1 MEVVEALDAQ
11 ALALAEPE
19 GGPSGPRHVTRRI
32 LTAVVLGFAMFVV
45 LAGRAR
51 ADMLDPAQSIASTAT
66 DTVGQA
72 VETTTDGVD
81 PIVESAIDAVE
92 PTVGTATDAAG
103 PVVGAVTDRLDPVT
117 EGLGP
122 VREAAET
129 VLPGTKG
136 VVPKDLSNP
145 LPQPPIPGVTH
156 PNRGIPPAPQAS
168 PGRASADSI
177 PSPAGSGRVSGS
189 SMLSAV
195 PRPATNTK
203 PSPSSG
209 TPRGF
214 GGHSLPFGPF
224 GRGIAD
230 GPLVLLVLSA
240 ALAASLTLRPPPIR
254 SLLASHVVAPNGAAL
269 ALSVERPG

>member
-11 ALALAEPE
+11 ALALVEPE

-32 LTAVVLGFAMFVV
+32 LAAVVLGFAMFVA
-45 LAGRAR
+45 LTGRAR
-51 ADMLDPAQSIASTAT
+51 ADMLDPVPSVASTAT
-66 DTVGQA
+66 DAVGQA
-72 VETTTDGVD
+72 VETTTDGVG

-92 PTVGTATDAAG
+92 PTVGTATHAAG
-103 PVVGAVTDRLDPVT
+103 PVVAAVTDRLDPVT

-122 VREAAET
+122 VRDAAET
-129 VLPGTKG
+129 VLPGTRG
-136 VVPKDLSNP
+136 VVPKDPSNP
-145 LPQPPIPGVTH
+145 LPQPPIPGVTR

-177 PSPAGSGRVSGS
+177 PSPAGSSILS
-189 SMLSAV
+189 SV
-195 PRPATNTK
+195 PRPATNAK
-203 PSPSSG
+203 PSPPSG
-209 TPRGF
+209 THRGF
-214 GGHSLPFGPF
+214 GGHSLPLGPF